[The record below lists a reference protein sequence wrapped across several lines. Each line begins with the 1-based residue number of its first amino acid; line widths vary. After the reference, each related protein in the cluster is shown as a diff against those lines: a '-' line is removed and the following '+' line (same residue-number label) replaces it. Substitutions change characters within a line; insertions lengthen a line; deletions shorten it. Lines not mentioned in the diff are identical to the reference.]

1 MKVTAQMYGQ
11 FLVNTPANVTGTYFA
26 DTVDEEFSH
35 DQVSRFLADSKLT
48 PRIIRDKALS
58 EIPLSDHGFVMFDDT
73 VVDKDFSFEIEMV
86 RSQYSGNAHDVI
98 KGIGVVTC
106 VYYNPD
112 ADQFYAL
119 DYRIF
124 DPDRDGQS
132 KLDHV
137 WDMLDGLKAR
147 NVAYGYVLMDSWYA
161 VNELMVHIAD
171 LGKIY
176 YCPVKSNRL
185 VDDSGDPN
193 GGKQAYKAVSK
204 LEWDQTTLEQG
215 KLVKI
220 KGFPGSMKVKLFCVQ
235 VSTNRTDYVVTN
247 DLTQGSA
254 DGVRKACAIRWKIE
268 EFHRELKQTTGIE
281 KCQARKQRSQRN
293 HINLCIQA
301 WMVMKTA
308 ARAAGVTIY
317 EQKNKPLRDYVAE
330 RWRNPYTVFSF

>member
-11 FLVNTPANVTGTYFA
+11 FLVNTPVNVTGTFFA
-26 DTVDEEFSH
+26 DTAGGFSH
-35 DQVSRFLADSKLT
+35 DQVSRFLSDSKLT

-58 EIPLSDHGFVMFDDT
+58 EIPLSEYGFVLFDDT

-98 KGIGVVTC
+98 KGIGIVTC

-112 ADQFYAL
+112 VDQFYAL

-137 WDMLDGLKAR
+137 WDMLDGLKAKQ
-147 NVAYGYVLMDSWYA
+147 VSYGYVLMDSWYA

-185 VDDSGDPN
+185 VDDTGNPY

-204 LEWDQTTLEQG
+204 LQWDQTTLEQG
-215 KLVKI
+215 KLIKI
-220 KGFPGSMKVKLFCVQ
+220 KGFPGSMKVKLFCVP

-254 DGVRKACAIRWKIE
+254 DGVRKASAIRWKIE

-293 HINLCIQA
+293 HINLCMQA

-308 ARAAGVTIY
+308 ARQTGITIY
-317 EQKNKPLRDYVAE
+317 EQKNIPLRDYVAT
-330 RWRNPYTVFSF
+330 RWRQPYTLFEF

>member
-1 MKVTAQMYGQ
+1 
-11 FLVNTPANVTGTYFA
+11 
-26 DTVDEEFSH
+26 
-35 DQVSRFLADSKLT
+35 
-48 PRIIRDKALS
+48 
-58 EIPLSDHGFVMFDDT
+58 
-73 VVDKDFSFEIEMV
+73 MV

-106 VYYNPD
+106 VYYQPD
-112 ADQFYAL
+112 TDEFYAI

-124 DPDRDGQS
+124 DPERDGQS

-161 VNELMVHIAD
+161 VTELMVHIDD

-176 YCPVKSNRL
+176 YCPLKDNRL
-185 VDDSGDPN
+185 VDDTGNPN
-193 GGKQAYKAVSK
+193 GGKKAYKPVSQ
-204 LEWDQTTLEQG
+204 LEWDQVTLDQG
-215 KLVKI
+215 KIVKV
-220 KGFPGSMKVKLFCVQ
+220 KGFPGPMKVKLFCVQ
-235 VSTNRTDYVVTN
+235 VATNRTDYVVTN

-281 KCQARKQRSQRN
+281 KCQARKGRSQRN
-293 HINLCIQA
+293 HINLCMQA

-308 ARAAGVTIY
+308 ARAANVTIY
-317 EQKNKPLRDYVAE
+317 EQKNKPLRDYVTE
-330 RWRNPYTVFSF
+330 RWRKPYTVFEF

>member
-11 FLVNTPANVTGTYFA
+11 FLVNTPVNVTGTYFA
-26 DTVDEEFSH
+26 DTASGFSH
-35 DQVSRFLADSKLT
+35 DQVSRFLSSNKLT
-48 PRIIRDKALS
+48 PKIVRDKAIG
-58 EIPLSDHGFVMFDDT
+58 EIPFTPHGFVLFDDT
-73 VVDKDFSFEIEMV
+73 VVDKDFSFDIEMV

-98 KGIGVVTC
+98 KGIGIVTC

-112 ADQFYAL
+112 IDRFYVL

-124 DPDRDGQS
+124 DPERDGES

-137 WDMLDGLKAR
+137 WDMLDGLANR

-161 VNELMVHIAD
+161 VTELMVHIDD

-176 YCPVKSNRL
+176 YCPLKNNRL
-185 VDDSGDPN
+185 VDDSGNPS
-193 GGKQAYKAVSK
+193 GGKAAYKAVSK
-204 LEWDQTTLEQG
+204 LDWDQMTLERG
-215 KLVKI
+215 KTVKV
-220 KGFPGSMKVKLFCVQ
+220 KGFPGNTKLKLFCVQ

-247 DLTQGSA
+247 DLTQESA

-293 HINLCIQA
+293 HINLCMQA
-301 WMVMKTA
+301 WMILKTA
-308 ARAAGVTIY
+308 ARNANTTIY
-317 EQKNKPLRDYVAE
+317 EQKNIPLRDYVTA
-330 RWRNPYTVFSF
+330 RWRKPYTVFEF

>member
-1 MKVTAQMYGQ
+1 M
-11 FLVNTPANVTGTYFA
+11 
-26 DTVDEEFSH
+26 
-35 DQVSRFLADSKLT
+35 
-48 PRIIRDKALS
+48 
-58 EIPLSDHGFVMFDDT
+58 
-73 VVDKDFSFEIEMV
+73 
-86 RSQYSGNAHDVI
+86 
-98 KGIGVVTC
+98 
-106 VYYNPD
+106 
-112 ADQFYAL
+112 FYAL

-137 WDMLDGLKAR
+137 WDMLDGLASR

-161 VNELMVHIAD
+161 VTELMLHIAD

-176 YCPVKSNRL
+176 YCPVKNNRL
-185 VDDSGDPN
+185 VDDTGNPN
-193 GGKQAYKAVSK
+193 GGKAAYKPVSS
-204 LEWDQTTLEQG
+204 LDWDQTTLEQG
-215 KLVKI
+215 KLVKV
-220 KGFPGSMKVKLFCVQ
+220 KGFPGSTKVKLFCVQ
-235 VSTNRTDYVVTN
+235 VSTNRTDYVITN

-317 EQKNKPLRDYVAE
+317 EQKNQPLRDYVAE

>member
-1 MKVTAQMYGQ
+1 MKVTTQMYGQ
-11 FLVNTPANVTGTYFA
+11 FLVNSPFNVTGTYFA
-26 DTVDEEFSH
+26 DTAVGFSH
-35 DQVSRFLADSKLT
+35 DQVSRFLSDSKLT

-58 EIPLSDHGFVMFDDT
+58 EVPQSPHGFILFDDT
-73 VVDKDFSFEIEMV
+73 VIDKDFSFDIEMV

-106 VYYNPD
+106 VYYQPD
-112 ADQFYAL
+112 TDEFYAL

-124 DPDRDGQS
+124 DPEHDGQS

-137 WDMLDGLKAR
+137 WDMLDGLKAK

-161 VNELMVHIAD
+161 ATELMVHIDD

-176 YCPVKSNRL
+176 YCPLKDNRL
-185 VDDSGDPN
+185 VDDTGNPN
-193 GGKQAYKAVSK
+193 GGKKAYKPVGQ
-204 LEWDQTTLEQG
+204 LEWDQTTLVEG
-215 KLVKI
+215 KLVKVR
-220 KGFPGSMKVKLFCVQ
+220 GFPGSMKVKLFCVQ
-235 VSTNRTDYVVTN
+235 VATNRTDYVITN

-254 DGVRKACAIRWKIE
+254 DGVRKASAIRWKIE

-281 KCQARKQRSQRN
+281 KCQARKGRSQRN
-293 HINLCIQA
+293 HINLCMQA

-317 EQKNKPLRDYVAE
+317 EQKNTPLRDYVIE
-330 RWRNPYTVFSF
+330 RWRKPYTVFEF

>member
-11 FLVNTPANVTGTYFA
+11 FLVNTPVNVTGTYFA
-26 DTVDEEFSH
+26 DTANGFSH

-112 ADQFYAL
+112 VDQFYAL

-137 WDMLDGLKAR
+137 WDMLDGLAAR

-171 LGKIY
+171 LGKTY

-185 VDDSGDPN
+185 VDDSGNPD

-204 LEWDQTTLEQG
+204 LEWDQTTIDQG
-215 KLVKI
+215 KIVKI

-293 HINLCIQA
+293 HINLCMQA

-308 ARAAGVTIY
+308 ARQAGTTIY
-317 EQKNKPLRDYVAE
+317 EQKNTPLRDYVAT
-330 RWRNPYTVFSF
+330 RWRQPYTLFEF

>member
-11 FLVNTPANVTGTYFA
+11 FLVNTPINVTGTYFA
-26 DTVDEEFSH
+26 DTASGFSH
-35 DQVSRFLADSKLT
+35 DQVSRFLASSKLT

-58 EIPLSDHGFVMFDDT
+58 EIPLSPHGFVLFDDT
-73 VVDKDFSFEIEMV
+73 VVDKDFSFDIEMV

-98 KGIGVVTC
+98 KGIGIVTC

-112 ADQFYAL
+112 VDQFYAL

-137 WDMLDGLKAR
+137 WDMLDGLATR
-147 NVAYGYVLMDSWYA
+147 NVAYGFVLMDSWYA
-161 VNELMVHIAD
+161 VTELMVHIDD

-176 YCPVKSNRL
+176 YCPLKNNRK
-185 VDDSGDPN
+185 VDDSG
-193 GGKQAYKAVSK
+193 GQKAYRAVST
-204 LEWDQTTLEQG
+204 LIWDQTELEHG
-215 KLVKI
+215 KLVKVH
-220 KGFPGSMKVKLFCVQ
+220 KFPKNMKVKLFCVP

-254 DGVRKACAIRWKIE
+254 DGVRKASAIRWKIE

-293 HINLCIQA
+293 HINLCMQA

-308 ARAAGVTIY
+308 ARNANVTIY
-317 EQKNKPLRDYVAE
+317 EQKHAPLRDYVAT
-330 RWRNPYTVFSF
+330 RWRQPYTVFEF

>member
-1 MKVTAQMYGQ
+1 MYGQ

-26 DTVDEEFSH
+26 DTSRGFSH
-35 DQVSRFLADSKLT
+35 DQVTRFLANSKLK
-48 PRIIRDKALS
+48 PHIIRDKALAD
-58 EIPLSDHGFVMFDDT
+58 IPLSAHGFVLFDDT
-73 VVDKDFSFEIEMV
+73 VIDKDFSRKIEMA
-86 RSQYSGNAHDVI
+86 RSQYSGNAHGIVR
-98 KGIGVVTC
+98 GIGVVTC

-112 ADQFYAL
+112 VDQFYAL

-124 DPDRDGQS
+124 DPERDGQS

-137 WDMLDGLKAR
+137 WDMLDGLASR

-161 VNELMVHIAD
+161 ANELMIHIAD
-171 LGKIY
+171 LGKTY

-185 VDDSGDPN
+185 VDDSGNPS
-193 GGKQAYKAVSK
+193 GGNKAYKPVSQ
-204 LEWDQTTLEQG
+204 LEWDQITLAQG

-220 KGFPGSMKVKLFCVQ
+220 RGFPGSIKVKLFCVQ

-247 DLTQGSA
+247 DVTQGSS
-254 DGVRKACAIRWKIE
+254 DGVRKASAIRWKIE

-281 KCQARKQRSQRN
+281 DCQARRQRSQRN

-317 EQKNKPLRDYVAE
+317 EQKNKPLRDYVAAQ
-330 RWRNPYTVFSF
+330 WREPYTVFA

>member
-1 MKVTAQMYGQ
+1 MKVTTQMYGQ
-11 FLVNTPANVTGTYFA
+11 FLVNTPINVTGTYFA
-26 DTVDEEFSH
+26 DTAGGFAH
-35 DQVSRFLADSKLT
+35 DRVSDFLKHSKLT

-58 EIPLSDHGFVMFDDT
+58 EIPQSPHGFILFDDT
-73 VVDKDFSFEIEMV
+73 VIDIEMV

-106 VYYNPD
+106 VYYQPD
-112 ADQFYAL
+112 TDEFYAI

-124 DPDRDGQS
+124 DPERDGQS

-161 VNELMVHIAD
+161 VTELMVHIDD

-176 YCPVKSNRL
+176 YCPLKDNRL
-185 VDDSGDPN
+185 VDDTGNPN
-193 GGKQAYKAVSK
+193 GGKKAYKPVSQ
-204 LEWDQTTLEQG
+204 LEWDQVTLDQG
-215 KLVKI
+215 KIVKV
-220 KGFPGSMKVKLFCVQ
+220 KGFPGPMKVKLFCVQ
-235 VSTNRTDYVVTN
+235 VATNRTDYVVTN

-281 KCQARKQRSQRN
+281 KCQARKGRSQRN
-293 HINLCIQA
+293 HINLCMQA

-308 ARAAGVTIY
+308 ARAANVTIY
-317 EQKNKPLRDYVAE
+317 EQKNKPLRDYVTE
-330 RWRNPYTVFSF
+330 RWRKPYTVFEF